1 MIPYSAISSY
11 ICCCSNVN
19 IIEIHAKKFWMVY
32 ALQRKMKSK
41 QNKMQTLKNDK
52 KLLSGK

>member
-1 MIPYSAISSY
+1 MAD
-11 ICCCSNVN
+11 
-19 IIEIHAKKFWMVY
+19 

-41 QNKMQTLKNDK
+41 QNKLQTLKNDQ